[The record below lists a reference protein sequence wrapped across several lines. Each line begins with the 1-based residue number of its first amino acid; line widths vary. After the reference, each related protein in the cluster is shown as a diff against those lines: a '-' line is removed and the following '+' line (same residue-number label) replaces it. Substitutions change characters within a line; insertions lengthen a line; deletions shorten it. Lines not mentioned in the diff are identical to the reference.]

1 LLSIRTFVI
10 LVCIVMLSV
19 ISFITFVIQ
28 FVSLMIILKCFYCF
42 HVFSIFIINKCYV
55 VLVWWCITEEF
66 IHNCIKKN
74 SLLQKSFF
82 NFF

>member
-28 FVSLMIILKCFYCF
+28 FVSLTSAMLFWFDDASQKSLFIIALKKIHYCKR
-42 HVFSIFIINKCYV
+42 VFSTFFSLGFK
-55 VLVWWCITEEF
+55 VLCVS
-66 IHNCIKKN
+66 H
-74 SLLQKSFF
+74 
-82 NFF
+82 